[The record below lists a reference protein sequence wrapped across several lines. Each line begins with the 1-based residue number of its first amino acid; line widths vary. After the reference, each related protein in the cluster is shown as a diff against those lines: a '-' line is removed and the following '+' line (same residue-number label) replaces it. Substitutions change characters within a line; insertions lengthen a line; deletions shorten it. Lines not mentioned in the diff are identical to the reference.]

1 MHALQTFYLLTVKND
16 SESDGLVGNIVASR
30 FVTNCSVTGK
40 LSLLYPRY
48 LPPAGFDAVI

>member
-30 FVTNCSVTGK
+30 FVVLK
-40 LSLLYPRY
+40 AYSLYH
-48 LPPAGFDAVI
+48 VKT